1 MRPLYFLL
9 PASLLVLASG
19 TLAQT
24 FPYPQP
30 DAAPISSVQVTAP
43 LRTVLLRA
51 EQGREIAGSYAM
63 SNGWFL
69 KVRPSSRYID
79 ATIDSE
85 KPMRLLALSP
95 DKFVTAD
102 GNVTME
108 FNRGDSGEDMLMSYV
123 PDRALARVFV
133 TSSAIAQR

>member
-1 MRPLYFLL
+1 M
-9 PASLLVLASG
+9 
-19 TLAQT
+19 
-24 FPYPQP
+24 
-30 DAAPISSVQVTAP
+30 QVTAP
-43 LRTVLLRA
+43 LRTVTIRA
-51 EQGREIAGSYAM
+51 EQGRQIAGSYEM

-79 ATIDSE
+79 AAIDSE

-108 FNRGDSGEDMLMSYV
+108 FNLGVYGEDMMMSYV
-123 PDRALARVFV
+123 PDRGLARVFV
-133 TSSAIAQR
+133 TSTAIAQR